1 MGPVP
6 TLRSNEAPCY
16 YLRLPDPLPFKKC
29 QLHLSLA
36 TQTTPLRN
44 PSWKKGLRFFS
55 FCSLGHIQ
63 PARRTMQV
71 SMGEDEVGEEVEV
84 KNSINVWRQSE
95 RKVMIEAVQDLIQ
108 TSHKYAKSQYT
119 PNAQRVRW
127 TKLAGQLIWYKDQIL
142 KNFSLEAMTVQLE
155 ALQKRMIE
163 SDEQRERETRTR
175 DYQTIVFRKP
185 EERKAEDADKA
196 QDGESAEA
204 DDPEGAK
211 EVA

>member
-1 MGPVP
+1 
-6 TLRSNEAPCY
+6 
-16 YLRLPDPLPFKKC
+16 
-29 QLHLSLA
+29 
-36 TQTTPLRN
+36 
-44 PSWKKGLRFFS
+44 
-55 FCSLGHIQ
+55 
-63 PARRTMQV
+63 MQV
-71 SMGEDEVGEEVEV
+71 VMGEDEVGEESEV
-84 KNSINVWRQSE
+84 RKSINAWRQSE
-95 RKVMIEAVQDLIQ
+95 RKVMIETVQDLIQ

-155 ALQKRMIE
+155 ALKKRMEE
-163 SDEQRERETRTR
+163 SEDGRQRQSVSRN
-175 DYQTIVFRKP
+175 YQTIVFRKP

-204 DDPEGAK
+204 TAAIDPEGAK